1 MKKGHGVIIGVV
13 CILAGG
19 FLLAAEK
26 EPVEPSATVK
36 ALVDAVKSLSLA
48 KDQTAESRTVQRIS
62 RDFDLKGI
70 CKACLRDTWKTL
82 SVQEQKNFVA
92 LFQAL
97 LEKKAYTK
105 SADFFKGTEIE
116 IEDVQREGNKSEVLT
131 VVTHPEEGMIDVAYR
146 LELIAGRWLIKDLEL
161 DGVSLLIDLRSQMQ
175 KILREESYRELK
187 RRMREKLS
195 S

>member
-1 MKKGHGVIIGVV
+1 MNKGHGLIIYAV
-13 CILAGG
+13 CIVACG
-19 FLLAAEK
+19 FMLAAQK
-26 EPVEPSATVK
+26 EPVEPGATVK
-36 ALVDAVKSLSLA
+36 SLIDAVEGLSKA
-48 KDQTAESRTVQRIS
+48 KDQAAEARAVRRIS
-62 RDFDLKGI
+62 QDFDLKGI
-70 CKACLRDTWKTL
+70 CKACLRGTWKTI
-82 SVQEQKNFVA
+82 SAQEQKDFVA
-92 LFQAL
+92 LFQEL
-97 LEKKAYTK
+97 LEKVAYPK

-131 VVTHPEEGMIDVAYR
+131 VVTHPDEGMIDVAYR

-195 S
+195 